1 MTALIKSKSILLA
14 PAILVIT
21 VFLALPLCIMFMF
34 SFLEPGTYGGVI
46 WSFSPDA
53 YIQFL
58 FERDIFDDSLI
69 LTTDYL
75 LIFWRSIMQALIAT
89 GLCLLIGFPTA
100 YFIVT
105 RPNNQKTFWLF
116 LITVP
121 YWVNLLVRT
130 VALLFVLRDDGP
142 VNASIMATGLIDQP
156 LPLAF
161 SDFAIGLGLIYS
173 YLPFM
178 ILPIY
183 ASLERFDFSLL
194 EAAYDLYAGYRRVL
208 FGVVLPAIKAGVIAG
223 SMLVFIPSLG
233 SFLAPDILGGGKK
246 IMVGNLIAM
255 QFQGSRNWPFGAA
268 VSMILM
274 TVALIVLIILIRRG
288 NKDVI
293 MH

>member
-1 MTALIKSKSILLA
+1 MTALIRSKSILLT
-14 PAILVIT
+14 PAILVIAI
-21 VFLALPLCIMFMF
+21 FLALPLCIMFMF

-46 WSFSPDA
+46 WSFSPEA

-58 FERDIFDDSLI
+58 FERDIFDDSLT
-69 LTTDYL
+69 LTSDYL
-75 LIFWRSIMQALIAT
+75 MIFWRSILQAFVAT

-105 RPNNQKTFWLF
+105 RPDRQKTFWLF

-142 VNASIMATGLIDQP
+142 VNASIMATGIIDQP

-208 FGVVLPAIKAGVIAG
+208 FGVVLPAIKPGVIAG

-274 TVALIVLIILIRRG
+274 TVALIVLIVLIRRG
-288 NKDVI
+288 NKDVM

>member
-1 MTALIKSKSILLA
+1 MIALIRSKSILLT

-21 VFLALPLCIMFMF
+21 IFLALPLCIMFLF
-34 SFLEPGTYGGVI
+34 SFLEPGTYCGVI
-46 WSFSPDA
+46 WSFSPEA

-58 FERDIFDDSLI
+58 FERDIFDDSLT
-69 LTTDYL
+69 LTSDYL
-75 LIFWRSIMQALIAT
+75 MIFWRSILQACIAT

-105 RPNNQKTFWLF
+105 RPDRQKTFWLF

-142 VNASIMATGLIDQP
+142 INASIMATGMIDQP

-208 FGVVLPAIKAGVIAG
+208 FGVVLPAIKPGVIAG

-274 TVALIVLIILIRRG
+274 TVALIVLIVLIRRG

>member
-1 MTALIKSKSILLA
+1 MITLIRSKSILLM

-21 VFLALPLCIMFMF
+21 IFLALPLCIMFLF

-46 WSFSPDA
+46 WSFSPEA

-58 FERDIFDDSLI
+58 FERDIFDDSLT
-69 LTTDYL
+69 LTSDYL
-75 LIFWRSIMQALIAT
+75 MIFWRSILQACIAT

-105 RPNNQKTFWLF
+105 RPDRQKTFWLF

-142 VNASIMATGLIDQP
+142 INASIMATGMIDQP

-208 FGVVLPAIKAGVIAG
+208 FGVVLPAIKPGVIAG

-274 TVALIVLIILIRRG
+274 TVALIVLIVLIRRG

>member
-14 PAILVIT
+14 PAILVIA

-75 LIFWRSIMQALIAT
+75 LIFWRSIVQALIAT

-105 RPNNQKTFWLF
+105 RPDRQKTFWLF

-274 TVALIVLIILIRRG
+274 TIALIVLIILIRRG

>member
-1 MTALIKSKSILLA
+1 MIALIRSKSILLT

-21 VFLALPLCIMFMF
+21 IFLALPLCIMFLF

-46 WSFSPDA
+46 WSFSPEA

-58 FERDIFDDSLI
+58 FERDIFDDSLT
-69 LTTDYL
+69 LTSDYL
-75 LIFWRSIMQALIAT
+75 MIFWRSILQACIAT

-105 RPNNQKTFWLF
+105 RPDRQKTFWLF

-142 VNASIMATGLIDQP
+142 INASIMATGMIDHP

-183 ASLERFDFSLL
+183 ASLERFDFNLL

-208 FGVVLPAIKAGVIAG
+208 FGVVLPAIKPGVIAG

-274 TVALIVLIILIRRG
+274 TVALIVLIVLIRRG
-288 NKDVI
+288 NKDVM

>member
-75 LIFWRSIMQALIAT
+75 LIFWRSIVQALIAT

>member
-1 MTALIKSKSILLA
+1 MIALIRSKSILLT

-21 VFLALPLCIMFMF
+21 IFLALPLCIMFMF

-46 WSFSPDA
+46 WSFSPEA

-58 FERDIFDDSLI
+58 FERDIFDDSLT
-69 LTTDYL
+69 LTSDYL
-75 LIFWRSIMQALIAT
+75 MIFWRSILQACIAT

-105 RPNNQKTFWLF
+105 RPDRQKTFWLF

-142 VNASIMATGLIDQP
+142 INASIMATGMIDHP

-183 ASLERFDFSLL
+183 ASLERFDFNLL

-208 FGVVLPAIKAGVIAG
+208 FGVVLPAIKPGVIAG

-274 TVALIVLIILIRRG
+274 TVALIVLIVLIRRG
-288 NKDVI
+288 NKDVM

>member
-1 MTALIKSKSILLA
+1 MIALIRSKSILLT

-21 VFLALPLCIMFMF
+21 IFLALPLCIMFMF

-46 WSFSPDA
+46 WSFSPEA

-58 FERDIFDDSLI
+58 FERDIFDDSLT
-69 LTTDYL
+69 LTSDYL
-75 LIFWRSIMQALIAT
+75 MIFWRSILQACIAT

-105 RPNNQKTFWLF
+105 RPDRQKTFWLF

-142 VNASIMATGLIDQP
+142 INASIMATGMIDHP

-183 ASLERFDFSLL
+183 ASLERFDFNLL

-208 FGVVLPAIKAGVIAG
+208 FGVVLPAIKPGVIAG

-246 IMVGNLIAM
+246 IMVGNLIAI

-274 TVALIVLIILIRRG
+274 TVALIVLIVLIRRG
-288 NKDVI
+288 NKDVM

>member
-1 MTALIKSKSILLA
+1 MITLIRSKSILLM

-21 VFLALPLCIMFMF
+21 IFLALPLCIMFLF

-46 WSFSPDA
+46 WSFSPEA

-58 FERDIFDDSLI
+58 FERDIFDDSLT
-69 LTTDYL
+69 LTSDYL
-75 LIFWRSIMQALIAT
+75 MIFWRSILQACIAT

-105 RPNNQKTFWLF
+105 RPDRQKTFWLF

-142 VNASIMATGLIDQP
+142 INASIMATGMIDQP

-183 ASLERFDFSLL
+183 ASLERFDFNLL

-208 FGVVLPAIKAGVIAG
+208 FGVVLPAIKPGVIAG

-246 IMVGNLIAM
+246 IMVGNLIAI

-274 TVALIVLIILIRRG
+274 TVALIVLIVLIRRG
-288 NKDVI
+288 NKDVM

>member
-58 FERDIFDDSLI
+58 FERDIFDDSLV

>member
-1 MTALIKSKSILLA
+1 MITLIRSKSILLM

-21 VFLALPLCIMFMF
+21 IFLALPLCIMFLF

-46 WSFSPDA
+46 WSFSPEA

-58 FERDIFDDSLI
+58 FERDIFDDSLT
-69 LTTDYL
+69 LTSDYL
-75 LIFWRSIMQALIAT
+75 MIFWRSILQACIAT

-105 RPNNQKTFWLF
+105 RPDRQKTFWLF

-142 VNASIMATGLIDQP
+142 INASIMATGMIDQP

-208 FGVVLPAIKAGVIAG
+208 FGVVLPAIKPGVIAG

-246 IMVGNLIAM
+246 IMVGNLIAI

-274 TVALIVLIILIRRG
+274 TVALIVLIVLIRRG
-288 NKDVI
+288 NKDVM

>member
-1 MTALIKSKSILLA
+1 M

-21 VFLALPLCIMFMF
+21 IFLALPLCIMFLF

-46 WSFSPDA
+46 WSFSPEA

-58 FERDIFDDSLI
+58 FERDIFDDSLT
-69 LTTDYL
+69 LTSDYL
-75 LIFWRSIMQALIAT
+75 MIFWRSILQACIAT

-105 RPNNQKTFWLF
+105 RPDRQKTFWLF

-142 VNASIMATGLIDQP
+142 INASIMATGMIDQP

-208 FGVVLPAIKAGVIAG
+208 FGVVLPAIKPGVIAG

-274 TVALIVLIILIRRG
+274 TVALIVLIVLIRRG

>member
-1 MTALIKSKSILLA
+1 MIALIRSKSILLT

-21 VFLALPLCIMFMF
+21 IFLALPLCIMFLF

-46 WSFSPDA
+46 WSFSPEA

-58 FERDIFDDSLI
+58 FERDIFDDSLT
-69 LTTDYL
+69 LTSDYL
-75 LIFWRSIMQALIAT
+75 MIFWRSILQACIAT

-105 RPNNQKTFWLF
+105 RPDRQKTFWLF

-142 VNASIMATGLIDQP
+142 INASIMATGMIDHP

-183 ASLERFDFSLL
+183 ASLERFDFNLL

-208 FGVVLPAIKAGVIAG
+208 FGVVLPAIKPGVIAG

-246 IMVGNLIAM
+246 IMVGNLIAI

-274 TVALIVLIILIRRG
+274 TVALIVLIVLIRRG
-288 NKDVI
+288 NKDVM

>member
-1 MTALIKSKSILLA
+1 M

-21 VFLALPLCIMFMF
+21 IFLALPLCIMFLF

-46 WSFSPDA
+46 WSFSPEA

-58 FERDIFDDSLI
+58 FERDIFDDSLT
-69 LTTDYL
+69 LTSDYL
-75 LIFWRSIMQALIAT
+75 MIFWRSILQACIAT

-105 RPNNQKTFWLF
+105 RPDRQKTFWLF

-121 YWVNLLVRT
+121 YWVNLRVRT

-142 VNASIMATGLIDQP
+142 INASIMATGMIDQP

-208 FGVVLPAIKAGVIAG
+208 FGVVLPAIKPGVIAG

-274 TVALIVLIILIRRG
+274 TVALIVLIVLIRRG

>member
-1 MTALIKSKSILLA
+1 MTALIRSKSILLT
-14 PAILVIT
+14 PAILVIAI
-21 VFLALPLCIMFMF
+21 FLALPLCIMFMF

-46 WSFSPDA
+46 WSFSPEA

-58 FERDIFDDSLI
+58 FERDIFDDSLT
-69 LTTDYL
+69 LTSDYL
-75 LIFWRSIMQALIAT
+75 MIFWRSILQACIAT

-105 RPNNQKTFWLF
+105 RPDRQKTFWLF

-142 VNASIMATGLIDQP
+142 INASIMATGMIDHP

-183 ASLERFDFSLL
+183 ASLERFDFNLL

-208 FGVVLPAIKAGVIAG
+208 FGVVLPAIKPGVIAG

-246 IMVGNLIAM
+246 IMVGNLIAI

-274 TVALIVLIILIRRG
+274 TVALIVLIVLIRRG
-288 NKDVI
+288 NKDVM

>member
-1 MTALIKSKSILLA
+1 MIALIRSKSILLT

-21 VFLALPLCIMFMF
+21 IFLALPLCIMFLF

-46 WSFSPDA
+46 WSFSPEA

-58 FERDIFDDSLI
+58 FERDIFDDSLT
-69 LTTDYL
+69 LTSDYL
-75 LIFWRSIMQALIAT
+75 MIFWRSILQACIAT

-105 RPNNQKTFWLF
+105 RPDRQKTFWLF

-142 VNASIMATGLIDQP
+142 INASIMATGMIDQP

-208 FGVVLPAIKAGVIAG
+208 FGVVLPAIKPGVIAG

-274 TVALIVLIILIRRG
+274 TVALIVLIVLIRRG
-288 NKDVI
+288 SKDVI

>member
-1 MTALIKSKSILLA
+1 MIALIRSKSILLT

-21 VFLALPLCIMFMF
+21 IFLALPLCIMFLF

-46 WSFSPDA
+46 WSFSPEA

-58 FERDIFDDSLI
+58 FERDIFDDSLT
-69 LTTDYL
+69 LTSDYL
-75 LIFWRSIMQALIAT
+75 MIFWRSILQACIAT

-105 RPNNQKTFWLF
+105 RPDRQKTFWLF

-142 VNASIMATGLIDQP
+142 INASIMATGMIDHP

-208 FGVVLPAIKAGVIAG
+208 FGVVLPAIKPGVIAG

-274 TVALIVLIILIRRG
+274 TVALIVLIVLIRRG